1 MHAVSSRI
9 QANDAIWSSSCC
21 LCSSHRNQFGS
32 TDTDRLS
39 STNLDAEATPM
50 RSMKMAISVL
60 EVANR
65 EHRRSMSSPPQTNTT
80 DGAGSQ
86 NNSSS
91 SAMAIMVSI
100 LVVVIVGALIYCIY
114 CWRWRRR
121 NAVRRAQIENLGP
134 ISSSDLSVIDL
145 STIEAATDNFSEDK
159 KLGEGGFGPVY
170 RGVLRGGQE
179 VAVKRLSTK
188 SRQGNV
194 EFKNEVQL
202 IAKLQHRNLVRLL
215 GCCVGRD
222 EKLLVYEYLPN
233 RSLDAFLFDPSRRS
247 QLDWRRRHVIV
258 VGVAR
263 GLLYLHEDSMLRVIH
278 RDLKASNVLLDN
290 GMNPKI
296 SDFGMAKICEGED
309 HEVNTGR
316 VVGTYGYVAPEY
328 AMEGTFSVKSDVFS
342 FGVLLLEILSGERNG
357 GSHVLRHGQTLLRH
371 AWELWDDD
379 RASEFMDPS
388 LGDGYPTN
396 EACRCFHVGLL
407 CVQENPGDR
416 PTMSSV
422 LVMLKSEQMPLP
434 LPNEPPSF
442 ARLRT
447 TSDSRKSSAARSDS
461 PTMHSLNQVT
471 VTSIDPR

>member
-1 MHAVSSRI
+1 
-9 QANDAIWSSSCC
+9 
-21 LCSSHRNQFGS
+21 
-32 TDTDRLS
+32 
-39 STNLDAEATPM
+39 
-50 RSMKMAISVL
+50 MKMAISVL
-60 EVANR
+60 QVANR
-65 EHRRSMSSPPQTNTT
+65 SHRRLMNSPPQTNTT

-86 NNSSS
+86 KKSSS
-91 SAMAIMVSI
+91 SAMPIMVSI

-170 RGVLRGGQE
+170 RAVLRGGQE

-215 GCCVGRD
+215 GCCVERD
-222 EKLLVYEYLPN
+222 EKLLIYEYLPN

-247 QLDWRRRHVIV
+247 QLDWRRRYVIV

-290 GMNPKI
+290 RMNPKI
-296 SDFGMAKICEGED
+296 SDFGMAKIFEGED
-309 HEVNTGR
+309 HEVNTGK
-316 VVGTYGYVAPEY
+316 VVGTYGYVAPES
-328 AMEGTFSVKSDVFS
+328 AMQGTFSVKSDVFS

-357 GSHVLRHGQTLLRH
+357 GSHVQRHGQTLLRH

-388 LGDGYPTN
+388 LGDCYPTN
-396 EACRCFHVGLL
+396 EASRCFHVGLL
-407 CVQENPGDR
+407 CVQENPEDR
-416 PTMSSV
+416 PTISSV

-434 LPNEPPSF
+434 PPNEPPSF
-442 ARLRT
+442 TRLRT
-447 TSDSRKSSAARSDS
+447 TPDSRKSSAARSDS
-461 PTMHSLNQVT
+461 PTTHSLNQVT

>member
-1 MHAVSSRI
+1 
-9 QANDAIWSSSCC
+9 
-21 LCSSHRNQFGS
+21 
-32 TDTDRLS
+32 
-39 STNLDAEATPM
+39 
-50 RSMKMAISVL
+50 MKMAISVL
-60 EVANR
+60 QVANR
-65 EHRRSMSSPPQTNTT
+65 SHRRLMNSPPQTNTT
-80 DGAGSQ
+80 DGGSQ
-86 NNSSS
+86 KKSSS
-91 SAMAIMVSI
+91 SAMPIMVSI

-145 STIEAATDNFSEDK
+145 STIEAATDNFSEVK

-170 RGVLRGGQE
+170 RAVLRGGQE

-215 GCCVGRD
+215 GCCVERD
-222 EKLLVYEYLPN
+222 EKLLIYEYLPN

-247 QLDWRRRHVIV
+247 QLDWRRRYVIV

-290 GMNPKI
+290 RMNPKI
-296 SDFGMAKICEGED
+296 SDFGMAKIFEGED
-309 HEVNTGR
+309 HEVNTGK

-328 AMEGTFSVKSDVFS
+328 AMQGTFSVKSDVFS

-357 GSHVLRHGQTLLRH
+357 GSHVQRHGQTLLRH

-388 LGDGYPTN
+388 LGDCYPTN
-396 EACRCFHVGLL
+396 EASRCFHVGLL
-407 CVQENPGDR
+407 CVQENPEDR
-416 PTMSSV
+416 PTISSV

-434 LPNEPPSF
+434 PPNEPPSF
-442 ARLRT
+442 TRLRT
-447 TSDSRKSSAARSDS
+447 TPDSRKSSAARSDS